1 MLTLNYV
8 RKQNKNFSLVIDFGQ
23 ADGIPTS
30 ARNENTFIKV
40 KPTINLSTNEFTNLQ
55 VQFAEDRD
63 VKFSKK
69 SAQTIEDL
77 LNKLDIQQQTK
88 FLEQFSKLNL
98 SQQKYAYKQFI
109 STPRDVQEF
118 ALQQFLT
125 LDPEILI
132 ISIDREVRAEEG
144 GAQPTNISEKNLP
157 QQLNGLNQI
166 SNSDFLQNQ
175 NNESLNTNKKP
186 FRQSRV
192 IDQSRFQT
200 NFESHSGR

>member
-1 MLTLNYV
+1 MLTLNYLI
-8 RKQNKNFSLVIDFGQ
+8 RKKNENFSLVIDFGQ

-55 VQFAEDRD
+55 VQFTKDRD

-77 LNKLDIQQQTK
+77 LNKLDIQQQTR

-109 STPRDVQEF
+109 STPVDVQEF
-118 ALQQFLT
+118 ALKQFLT

-132 ISIDREVRAEEG
+132 ISIDREVRAEEAE
-144 GAQPTNISEKNLP
+144 AQPNKDLPHQSNRIQNL
-157 QQLNGLNQI
+157 I
-166 SNSDFLQNQ
+166 SNSGFLENQ
-175 NNESLNTNKKP
+175 SNEFFNTNKKP
-186 FRQSRV
+186 FRQSRL

-200 NFESHSGR
+200 NFETHSG